1 MAIDLEDFK
10 AHIGLTSSD
19 QNDAAQGILD
29 AADAAIAN
37 RVGPLSPEAATYTV
51 ASASTTVAL
60 PHTRIVAVSDPAGCT
75 VNADAGVITLTAGFA
90 AGQVITYTHGFS
102 TLPGDLRLA
111 VLELARHM
119 WASTL
124 RKGGNRAV
132 ESAAALGGYLL
143 PAAVES
149 LLAPHRSLGFA

>member
-19 QNDAAQGILD
+19 QDDAAQGILD
-29 AADAAIAN
+29 AASAAIAN

-51 ASASTTVAL
+51 ASASTTVVL

-111 VLELARHM
+111 VLEMGRHLY
-119 WASTL
+119 ANSQRGPFGKAQGTT
-124 RKGGNRAV
+124 
-132 ESAAALGGYLL
+132 LGGY
-143 PAAVES
+143 AVPTAVTE
-149 LLAPHRSLGFA
+149 LIDPYVGLGFA